1 MLNTKGFVP
10 LDVIQK
16 EKEGSL
22 KNGILTIVCS
32 ASNGKRLLF
41 SDTLVEALHLEDSVK
56 LGFVKGTLIVGK
68 NLPGQGNCF
77 HLRNNGKKKVLY
89 SSPVVQAIA
98 EQMQIDF
105 SGSVSY
111 TFYDVEM
118 DEHKS
123 YTIAMFN
130 KEER

>member
-1 MLNTKGFVP
+1 MLNIESFTP

-22 KNGILTIVCS
+22 KKGILTIVCS
-32 ASNGKRLLF
+32 ANNGKRLLF
-41 SDTLVEALHLEDSVK
+41 STALVEELNLKDSVK
-56 LGFVKGTLIVGK
+56 LGFVKDTLIVGK
-68 NLPGQGNCF
+68 DLPGQRNCF

-105 SGSVSY
+105 SGSISY